1 MMEESK
7 VTRKVALQAMRFSES
22 PEIVSFLAKYDKIPE
37 RDRVSLS
44 IEAVAIAAEVN
55 VAHLLGEIMLAV
67 RDHSANRVKLIAI
80 ASHPDVMKMSVEC
93 ALLPDGLGDR
103 KDIHTMLGAL
113 PSNKGTTFINKFF
126 AGGTKDSDESGEPEE
141 LVDDL
146 DYVFPDSSI
155 MQEKVQPLRQKLLE
169 SRK

>member
-7 VTRKVALQAMRFSES
+7 VTRTVALQAMRFSES

-37 RDRVSLS
+37 RDRACLS
-44 IEAVAIAAEVN
+44 IEAVAISAGVN

-67 RDHSANRVKLIAI
+67 RDHSANRVKFIAI
-80 ASHPDVMKMSVEC
+80 ASHPDVMKKSVEC
-93 ALLPDGLGDR
+93 AMLPGGLGDR

-126 AGGTKDSDESGEPEE
+126 ASGKESADEPEPEE
-141 LVDDL
+141 LVDEFEV
-146 DYVFPDSSI
+146 VFPDASI